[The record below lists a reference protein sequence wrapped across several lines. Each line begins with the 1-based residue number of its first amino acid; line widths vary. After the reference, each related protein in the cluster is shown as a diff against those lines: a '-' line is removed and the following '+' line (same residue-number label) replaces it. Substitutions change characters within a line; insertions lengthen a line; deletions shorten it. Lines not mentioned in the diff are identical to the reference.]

1 MLELGRHSPQISIPA
16 VAHSA
21 HPCLNPQ
28 SEPCAT
34 HRVTDKHRSES
45 GASVRAARA
54 RYRGGCLLR
63 IMFQYFIVNANI
75 IILRNS
81 EDNHGHG
88 TKWFKTILPQ
98 VQIKRII
105 RNTAARE

>member
-1 MLELGRHSPQISIPA
+1 MFELGRLSPQISIPA
-16 VAHSA
+16 VAHSV

-34 HRVTDKHRSES
+34 HRVADKHRSES

-63 IMFQYFIVNANI
+63 MFQYFLCQRQYYHPQE
-75 IILRNS
+75 LR
-81 EDNHGHG
+81 G
-88 TKWFKTILPQ
+88 
-98 VQIKRII
+98 
-105 RNTAARE
+105 